1 MMDEFYIDYN
11 HQQLGPYD
19 LMTMIRKIRN
29 GQITRETIVYASSVE
44 GAQKAGDLHHFFE
57 IFIEAEQERAQA
69 GSGEKRPLSFVQ
81 MIKAGLESLTMNL
94 VMSVYTGIFLIVFV
108 AVVGAFFTLI
118 GGGAVLML
126 LISIVAY
133 FLFSLYLLAILR
145 KTRMQ
150 LLSMQYFKSILQRSG
165 LQLLIVS
172 ALLGLVIF
180 GIPGLIA
187 VFTGPVALALI
198 LLPGSVLMMLFLFAP
213 IAVAD
218 RGLKAKEAL
227 LFSKQAV
234 MSLGRDN
241 FIALYLVLLV
251 NFIGG
256 AILLVPLLLTL
267 PVTISALC
275 EVYDEHFNELG
286 LG

>member
-1 MMDEFYIDYN
+1 MMDEFYIEYN

-29 GQITRETIVYASSVE
+29 GQVTRDTIVQVSSME
-44 GAQKAGDLHHFFE
+44 GARKAGDWHHFFE
-57 IFIEAEQERAQA
+57 VFIEADQERAQ
-69 GSGEKRPLSFVQ
+69 GNSSEKRSLSFVQ
-81 MIKAGLESLTMNL
+81 MIKAGLETLSMNL
-94 VMSVYTGIFLIVFV
+94 VMSVYTGIFLIAFV
-108 AVVGAFFTLI
+108 LIVGALFALI

-126 LISIVAY
+126 LIGIVAY

-150 LLSMQYFKSILQRSG
+150 LLSAQYFKSILKRSG
-165 LQLLIVS
+165 LQLLAVS
-172 ALLGLVIF
+172 SLLGLLIF
-180 GIPGLIA
+180 GVPGVIA
-187 VFTGPVALALI
+187 ALTGPFALALI

-218 RGLKAKEAL
+218 RGLKAKEAMQ
-227 LFSKQAV
+227 FSKQA
-234 MSLGRDN
+234 MKSLGRDN

-256 AILLVPLLLTL
+256 TLLLVPLLLTL
-267 PVTISALC
+267 PVTIAALC
-275 EVYDEHFNELG
+275 EVYDDHFNDLG
-286 LG
+286 VG